1 MSQKCVIE
9 SVANSRLMQL
19 FGAATFCL
27 TALVGSAHGA
37 VTVVVGEPYGTIG
50 TLLPVGHTAIYLDR
64 VCADGPVRLRMC
76 RPNERSGVVIERL
89 NHLRVDWVATPILD
103 YLYGVDDPSAV
114 TRYLEPSQVTELREN
129 YRHQFL
135 GVLLP
140 GDTVDKL
147 DRDWWESLATSY
159 DRRMWGYQL
168 ATTRQQDEDLVA
180 MLNGAV
186 NKHRYHLHKSNCAD
200 FAASIVNFYYPG
212 TVKHNG
218 ISDFWLMTPKQVAR
232 SVGAYGHAHREAE
245 LRVLQFPQLLGPQR
259 RSHAVRGASELFL
272 KTKRYLVPLSV
283 IQPELVLALAV
294 VYIDQ
299 GRWDIRRGGLDGEFE
314 VEEPWSFARHG
325 AEPARRSEEL
335 RPN

>member
-1 MSQKCVIE
+1 M
-9 SVANSRLMQL
+9 ANSRLL
-19 FGAATFCL
+19 RVYVAAAFCL
-27 TALVGSAHGA
+27 AAIVGSAYGA

-89 NHLRVDWVATPILD
+89 NHMRVDWVATPILD
-103 YLYGVDDPSAV
+103 YLYGVDDPSSV
-114 TRYLEPSQVTELREN
+114 MRYLAPSQVTELRES
-129 YRHQFL
+129 YRHRYL
-135 GVLLP
+135 RALLP
-140 GDTVDKL
+140 GETVDKMN
-147 DRDWWESLATSY
+147 RDWWESIATSF

-168 ATTRQQDEDLVA
+168 ATTRRQDEDLVA
-180 MLNGAV
+180 MLNGEV

-218 ISDFWLMTPKQVAR
+218 ISDFWFMTPKQVAR
-232 SVGAYGHAHREAE
+232 SVGAYGHAHPEAE

-314 VEEPWSFARHG
+314 VEQPWDFSRHG
-325 AEPARRSEEL
+325 VPATPAAEQIHP
-335 RPN
+335 